1 VLHSANC
8 GQSFL
13 RLDLEQTQSTIKQGA
28 LHLVHPAT
36 PADRDIFDCR
46 EISAFSRVHHL
57 YQRLSTER
65 GSQKSQ
71 AALNDDW
78 QDLAIQER
86 RVLILSVVL
95 FGVYLEEQA
104 GSQTDAA
111 HRANHTTADKEQRVL
126 NTLRTARRKELEEQ
140 ARRQTYAASRAGNGF
155 RSSDWASW
163 TLPAMKDTCPR
174 DTNKSHVPAD
184 SS

>member
-1 VLHSANC
+1 LHSADC
-8 GQSFL
+8 GQSLL
-13 RLDLEQTQSTIKQGA
+13 RLDLEQTKSTIEQGA

-36 PADRDIFDCR
+36 PADRDIFDCS

-65 GSQKSQ
+65 GSQKSR

-86 RVLILSVVL
+86 RVLNKLRTARRKE
-95 FGVYLEEQA
+95 LEEQA

-111 HRANHTTADKEQRVL
+111 HHANHTTADKEQRVL

>member
-1 VLHSANC
+1 LHSANC

-140 ARRQTYAASRAGNGF
+140 ARRQTYATSRAGNGF

-163 TLPAMKDTCPR
+163 TLPATKDTCPR